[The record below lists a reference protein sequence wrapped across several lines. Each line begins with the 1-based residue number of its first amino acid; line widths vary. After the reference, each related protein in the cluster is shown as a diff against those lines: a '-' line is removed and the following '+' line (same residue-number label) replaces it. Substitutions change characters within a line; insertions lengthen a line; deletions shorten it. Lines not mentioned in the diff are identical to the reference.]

1 MNVDLLKRVQEEILD
16 TPERFC
22 AAHWAFARNASEV
35 IERDEAPEGFK
46 CCIAGQVLLLS
57 GRSDERGLLCR
68 SGLHNNDGSLYRR
81 AAEALGLTAAQR
93 NELFFPSQWDKP
105 YKQEYYLCSRDE
117 EAAVCAAY
125 IDYFMEKHASPAAAS
140 EAVQDTTERQQRPS
154 RQPAR
159 TPVAVPA

>member
-1 MNVDLLKRVQEEILD
+1 MNIDLLKRVQKEILRA
-16 TPERFC
+16 PERFC
-22 AAHWAFARNASEV
+22 AAHWAFARNAADV
-35 IERDEAPEGFK
+35 VERDERPEGFK

-81 AAEALGLTAAQR
+81 AAEALGLTPAQR
-93 NELFFPSQWDKP
+93 NELFFPSQWDNL

-125 IDYFMEKHASPAAAS
+125 IDYFMEKHAASPRIPEAPQEAAPH
-140 EAVQDTTERQQRPS
+140 RRKRS
-154 RQPAR
+154 RA
-159 TPVAVPA
+159 PVAVPA